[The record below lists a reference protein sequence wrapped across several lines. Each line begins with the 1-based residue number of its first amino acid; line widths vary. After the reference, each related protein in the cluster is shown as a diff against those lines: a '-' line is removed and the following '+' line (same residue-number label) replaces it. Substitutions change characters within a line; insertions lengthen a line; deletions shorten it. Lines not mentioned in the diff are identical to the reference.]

1 MLSPVQPVL
10 PLIALKFDWI
20 EKQGT
25 CPVFCVDI
33 ANRWEEPDCGV
44 SHLRSLSKLKCLLAI
59 RQKKQWK
66 VKCVICQTDDGN
78 STPFCVNL
86 SSNKIAV
93 AISILRVGRT

>member
-10 PLIALKFDWI
+10 PLITLKFDWI

-25 CPVFCVDI
+25 SPMFCVDI
-33 ANRWEEPDCGV
+33 ANRWDEPDCGV
-44 SHLRSLSKLKCLLAI
+44 SHLRSLWKLKCLLAI
-59 RQKKQWK
+59 RRKK
-66 VKCVICQTDDGN
+66 VTCVVYQTYDSN

-93 AISILRVGRT
+93 AVFVLRVGGA